1 MPGPMLAARLE
12 RTGLP
17 PGEGPW
23 IIALGKAA
31 EPMACAAIEELRRR
45 KLEPMGGLVVTPA
58 EIAVPHAALECV
70 VGDHPEPGARSAAA
84 ARTLEDLSR
93 RIGVR
98 DRVWVLI
105 SGGATSLVAAPV
117 HGIAPA
123 ELTEIYHLLLGSGL
137 DIRAMNMV
145 RKRFSRWGAG
155 RLAAALARA
164 QVSGF
169 IVSDVIG
176 DDIATIASGPCSPD
190 VATAAD
196 VQQLLT
202 QAGLWDRVPA
212 SARQLVLATEQ
223 REVPETPKLG
233 DRAFA
238 RVGLELIVSNRLA
251 VDAAAQR
258 AAKLGLA
265 PMVIETPLAGEAA
278 AAGASVAA
286 RLFEHCAEMGFPQ
299 PAAGRPRGCVIWGGE
314 TTVTLGERGTGV
326 GGRCQELALSAARV
340 LSGAPT
346 PFALLAAGTD
356 GRDGPTDAAGACID
370 GTTWPAMVAAGI
382 DPAAA
387 LDHHDAY
394 HALDVAGALLRPGL
408 TGTNVMDIVIG
419 LC

>member
-1 MPGPMLAARLE
+1 VNELCRRVGP
-12 RTGLP
+12 
-17 PGEGPW
+17 
-23 IIALGKAA
+23 
-31 EPMACAAIEELRRR
+31 
-45 KLEPMGGLVVTPA
+45 
-58 EIAVPHAALECV
+58 
-70 VGDHPEPGARSAAA
+70 
-84 ARTLEDLSR
+84 
-93 RIGVR
+93 R
-98 DRVWVLI
+98 DQVWVLI

-117 HGIAPA
+117 AGVSPA
-123 ELTEIYHLLLGSGL
+123 ELTQIYHLLLGSGL
-137 DIRAMNMV
+137 DIRAMNLV

-155 RLAAALARA
+155 RLAAAFAPAR
-164 QVSGF
+164 VCGF
-169 IVSDVIG
+169 IVSDVVG
-176 DDIATIASGPCSPD
+176 DDVATIASGPCSPD

-196 VQQLLT
+196 VRQLLVD
-202 QAGLWDRVPA
+202 AGLWDRVPA
-212 SARQLVLATEQ
+212 SARHLVLATEQ
-223 REVPETPKLG
+223 REIPETPKLG

-238 RVGLELIVSNRLA
+238 RVSLELIVSNRLA

-286 RLFEHCAEMGFPQ
+286 RLFEHCAETGFPQ

-314 TTVTLGERGTGV
+314 TTVTLGEHGTGM

-340 LSGAPT
+340 LSDAPA

-356 GRDGPTDAAGACID
+356 GRDGPTDAAGAFID
-370 GTTWPAMVAAGI
+370 GTTWPAVVAAGI

-387 LDHHDAY
+387 LEHHDAY
-394 HALDVAGALLRPGL
+394 RALDAVGALLRPGL